1 MMFHSTDIE
10 HSISRLQRL
19 QALAA
24 PLAPPSWA
32 TIVSEVGV
40 PVAMGAVV
48 PLVVAALQLAMPPA
62 IVNLATAQVN
72 AAAPAAS

>member
-1 MMFHSTDIE
+1 MMFHSAGIE
-10 HSISRLQRL
+10 HSMSRLQRL

-24 PLAPPSWA
+24 LLAPPSWA
-32 TIVSEVGV
+32 TNVSELGV

-48 PLVVAALQLAMPPA
+48 PLVVAALQLAMPPLM
-62 IVNLATAQVN
+62 VNLATAQVN

>member
-1 MMFHSTDIE
+1 MMFHSMDIE

-19 QALAA
+19 HALAA
-24 PLAPPSWA
+24 PPAPPSWA
-32 TIVSEVGV
+32 TIVSELGV

-62 IVNLATAQVN
+62 MVNLVTAQAN
-72 AAAPAAS
+72 AAPAAS